1 MTSTGTASDAESSS
15 HALGLEPEGARFLV
29 GLGWT
34 RKSRKIGKEDGLSFD
49 AVFSAITLGILSTNE
64 SQSLETNIS
73 STTLYS
79 MPRHIECH

>member
-49 AVFSAITLGILSTNE
+49 FRSFIQSILARSLSSMLSSVPLHSAYYL
-64 SQSLETNIS
+64 QMSLKA
-73 STTLYS
+73 
-79 MPRHIECH
+79 